1 MPLVFLNAALLVMLS
16 PVLACA
22 GNIDSCLPAGV
33 KSTDV
38 VGVRVE
44 RGKGMTVTVA
54 DKLKDLKARCRK
66 HKLFDAK
73 GREIRFYQLIGCWGN
88 PPEDYQQQLARQATE
103 LAKLRKRY
111 RVIEMTCNPS
121 GDQRMRAGP
130 PTANP

>member
-1 MPLVFLNAALLVMLS
+1 MSFVFLSAVLLVMLS
-16 PVLACA
+16 PGLACA
-22 GNIDSCLPAGV
+22 GTIDSCLPAGV
-33 KSTDV
+33 HATDV

-54 DKLKDLKARCRK
+54 EKLKDLKARCRK
-66 HKLFDAK
+66 NKLFDGK

-88 PPEDYQQQLARQATE
+88 PPEDYQQQLARQANE

-111 RVIEMTCNPS
+111 RVIELTCNPS
-121 GDQRMRAGP
+121 GEQRMRAGP